1 MAAPTKAST
10 DSTLTL
16 NRGFDRPDAAI
27 PLLNQVRPD
36 DSLLALYERTRH
48 TFADRIAIACG
59 TETATYAK
67 LDAQAD
73 HIAHHLQKLGV
84 KPGNIVAIYY
94 DRSITM
100 VAAMLGVIKA
110 GAAYLPIDPG
120 YPQARVAQTLEDAKP
135 AVLITSSQLK
145 EQLPPIEI
153 PVFLADQT
161 TDNTESLSFESET
174 RPTNEDLAYLMYT
187 SGSTGK
193 PKGVLVTHR
202 NVVRLMTETDAWFR
216 FDESDVWTMFHS
228 FAFDFSV
235 WEIWGPLTT
244 GGKLVIVP
252 FATSRSPED
261 FYSLLSE
268 QRVTVLNQ
276 TPSAFSLITQL
287 EDSGKALPLALRYVI
302 FGGEALQ
309 YRALKS
315 WFKRHGES
323 NPTLINMYGIT
334 ETTVHVTYRV
344 VREADT
350 HGEADSLIGVP
361 IPDLQIHLLDSNL
374 KPVEPGETGEIC
386 VGGSGVALGYLNRPE
401 LTAERFVQNPFSDAG
416 TKVYRSGDLARRRD
430 DGELVY
436 LGRGDNQVKI
446 NGFRIELGEVESAVS
461 DYPGVKQVSVI
472 AHATNDGRQRLA
484 AYFVMT
490 GPSTPAPREMSSF
503 LSSRLPP
510 QMMPAFYCQ
519 LPSMPLTGNGKIDRT
534 ALPKPEAG
542 SREVEGASPESG
554 PIGQGNSSEE
564 LIADIWRVVLD
575 AKAVGRDDNFFDI
588 GGTSVLL
595 ASVRSQLQQ
604 KLNRTIPVTWM
615 FEFTTIRTLAE
626 RLSLE
631 EKSSSL
637 DSGSSTAVNAA
648 QEQARRQRE
657 AFARMKAAKG
667 LVR

>member
-1 MAAPTKAST
+1 MAASTKAST
-10 DSTLTL
+10 DSSLTL
-16 NRGFDRPDAAI
+16 HRGFDRPDAAI

-36 DSLLALYERTRH
+36 DSLLTLYERTRDA
-48 TFADRIAIACG
+48 FADRIAIAYG
-59 TETATYAK
+59 TETATYVE

-73 HIAHHLQKLGV
+73 HIAHHLHKLGV
-84 KPGNIVAIYY
+84 KPGKVVAIYY
-94 DRSITM
+94 DRSITL

-120 YPQARVAQTLEDAKP
+120 YPQARVAQTLEDAEP
-135 AVLITSSQLK
+135 AVLITSSRLK
-145 EQLPPIEI
+145 EQLPPTSI
-153 PVFLADQT
+153 PAFLADQA

-202 NVVRLMTETDAWFR
+202 NVVRLMTATDAWFR

-323 NPTLINMYGIT
+323 TPTLINMYGIT

-401 LTAERFVQNPFSDAG
+401 LTAERFVQNPFGDAG

-446 NGFRIELGEVESAVS
+446 NGFRIELGEVESTIS

-472 AHATNDGRQRLA
+472 AHTANDGRQRLA

-542 SREVEGASPESG
+542 SREIKGTSPESG
-554 PIGQGNSSEE
+554 SIGQSNSREE

-631 EKSSSL
+631 EKPSSL